1 MRDWRMDVL
10 LEKLGYD
17 GTTEAEREDL
27 EIDLSSSGSMNTM
40 FATFFRRLLVSASVL
55 KEAING
61 TVPALPLALG
71 KPASRKVDKQY
82 AHVYSVRITSK
93 EA

>member
-1 MRDWRMDVL
+1 
-10 LEKLGYD
+10 
-17 GTTEAEREDL
+17 TTKAEREDL
-27 EIDLSSSGSMNTM
+27 EIDLSSSGTMNTM

-61 TVPALPLALG
+61 IVPALPLALG
-71 KPASRKVDKQY
+71 KPASIKVDKQCT
-82 AHVYSVRITSK
+82 HLYSVRITTK